1 MSAETADYVYRITS
15 ERNRRLLVR
24 EINLQ
29 QEKMAKLAG
38 EGREGDSIV
47 CRLIVAG
54 LEAVRDAGEDG
65 ITTYSI
71 LQAIRAARPPGE
83 HSRGKALARVTV
95 FARQLSDEDYGL
107 AS

>member
-38 EGREGDSIV
+38 
-47 CRLIVAG
+47 LIVAG